1 MPRAKAAPPVAVDT
15 PPGPLQLEVRVNG
28 HVKFLQ
34 RVYGYT
40 IDQQSDA
47 FVVHGLLRPAEVKA
61 PVKRS
66 QTTEV
71 RFEADG
77 DVTEKEG

>member
-1 MPRAKAAPPVAVDT
+1 MPRAPKTTAEPV
-15 PPGPLQLEVRVNG
+15 PPGPLQLEVRVDG

-34 RVYGYT
+34 RVYAYT
-40 IDQQSDA
+40 IDQQADE

>member
-1 MPRAKAAPPVAVDT
+1 MPRPKATTEPV

-40 IDQQSDA
+40 IDQEQDSFA
-47 FVVHGLLRPAEVKA
+47 VYGLLRPAEVKPK
-61 PVKRS
+61 PVKS
-66 QTTEV
+66 APTAEV

>member
-1 MPRAKAAPPVAVDT
+1 MPRSKAVPPAAV

-40 IDQQSDA
+40 IDQEPDQFA
-47 FVVHGLLRPAEVKA
+47 VYGLLRPAEPKPPVKA
-61 PVKRS
+61 APVA
-66 QTTEV
+66 EV